1 MDHRRRT
8 SDHSSGIRRFSMK
21 LYLHNPKMSFKFEQ
35 LRVWQVS
42 LAFGEKINVIA
53 DGFPKKELFNLSSQ
67 IRRAADSIG
76 LNIAE
81 GSTGQSNAE
90 QKRFLIF
97 ANRSTLEVV
106 ACLIKAKIRTYI
118 DEKTFQ
124 TLYSEAE
131 TLVKMIQAF
140 IRKLN

>member
-1 MDHRRRT
+1 MA
-8 SDHSSGIRRFSMK
+8 
-21 LYLHNPKMSFKFEQ
+21 FKFEQ

-53 DGFPKKELFNLSSQ
+53 DGFPKKELFNLSNQ

-106 ACLIKAKIRTYI
+106 ACLIKAKLRTYI
-118 DEKTFQ
+118 DETTFQ
-124 TLYSEAE
+124 NLYAEAE

-140 IRKLN
+140 IRTLN

>member
-1 MDHRRRT
+1 MA
-8 SDHSSGIRRFSMK
+8 
-21 LYLHNPKMSFKFEQ
+21 FKFEQ

-42 LAFGEKINVIA
+42 LVFGEKINAIA
-53 DGFPKKELFNLSSQ
+53 DDFPKKELFNLSSQ

-90 QKRFLIF
+90 QKRFLTF

-106 ACLIKAKIRTYI
+106 ACLIKAKLRTYI
-118 DEKTFQ
+118 DEITFLA
-124 TLYSEAE
+124 LYAEAE

>member
-1 MDHRRRT
+1 MA
-8 SDHSSGIRRFSMK
+8 
-21 LYLHNPKMSFKFEQ
+21 FKFEQ
-35 LRVWQVS
+35 LRVWQIALV
-42 LAFGEKINVIA
+42 FGEKINVLA
-53 DGFPKKELFNLSSQ
+53 DSFPKKELFNLSSQ

-90 QKRFLIF
+90 QKRFLMF

-106 ACLIKAKIRTYI
+106 ACLIKAKLRTYI
-118 DEKTFQ
+118 DEKTFLI
-124 TLYSEAE
+124 LYTEAE

-140 IRKLN
+140 ILMLN

>member
-1 MDHRRRT
+1 MA
-8 SDHSSGIRRFSMK
+8 
-21 LYLHNPKMSFKFEQ
+21 FKFEQ
-35 LRVWQVS
+35 LRVWQVA

-53 DGFPKKELFNLSSQ
+53 DDFPRKELFNLSSQ

-81 GSTGQSNAE
+81 GSTIQSNAE

-106 ACLIKAKIRTYI
+106 ACLIKAKLRKYI
-118 DEKTFQ
+118 DEPTFNNF
-124 TLYSEAE
+124 YDEAE
-131 TLVKMIQAF
+131 KLVKMLQAC
-140 IRKLN
+140 IKKLGE

>member
-1 MDHRRRT
+1 
-8 SDHSSGIRRFSMK
+8 
-21 LYLHNPKMSFKFEQ
+21 MSFKFEQ

-53 DGFPKKELFNLSSQ
+53 DGFPRKELFNLSSQ

-90 QKRFLIF
+90 QKRFLTF

-118 DEKTFQ
+118 DEQTFQ
-124 TLYSEAE
+124 TLYTEAE

>member
-1 MDHRRRT
+1 MA
-8 SDHSSGIRRFSMK
+8 
-21 LYLHNPKMSFKFEQ
+21 FKFEQ
-35 LRVWQVS
+35 LRVWQVA

-53 DGFPKKELFNLSSQ
+53 DDFPRKELFNLSSQ

-81 GSTGQSNAE
+81 GSTGQSNPE

-106 ACLIKAKIRTYI
+106 ACLIKAKLRSYI

-124 TLYSEAE
+124 VLYTEAE

-140 IRKLN
+140 IRRLN